1 MDKNRLI
8 KEVIE
13 LRNKTGC
20 GLHECR
26 QAVEFCEEHPECI
39 PIAYLIVKG
48 IAVNRRGT
56 FLEQV
61 RRESEYQKIKGEKE

>member
-8 KEVIE
+8 QEVKE

-20 GLHECR
+20 GLSECR
-26 QAVEFCEEHPECI
+26 KAIEFCEEHPECV

-48 IAVNRRGT
+48 IAVNRKGP

-61 RRESEYQKIKGEKE
+61 KGESEYQKIKGEK